1 MLTQTFLNQ
10 QLIHKLRPWSVL
22 LLKRP
27 TVLAAN
33 GVSLYICPAAS
44 SFRQQMV
51 LIGGLI
57 STLCWAGL
65 VDMCWSGFDVF
76 RSLDLRS
83 ILQPCAM

>member
-27 TVLAAN
+27 AVLAAN
-33 GVSLYICPAAS
+33 GVSLCICPAAS